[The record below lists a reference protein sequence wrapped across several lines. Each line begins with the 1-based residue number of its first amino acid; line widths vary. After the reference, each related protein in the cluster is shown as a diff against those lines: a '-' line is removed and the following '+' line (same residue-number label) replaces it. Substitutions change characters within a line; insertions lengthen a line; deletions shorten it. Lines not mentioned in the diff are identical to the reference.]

1 MFVQRHWNAMCI
13 ANQSCSFASK
23 ELFAI
28 FNVRSLAQIDADIDA
43 CSSEDRLDD
52 LTTYIEE
59 RAKAE
64 DHLAEVE
71 LMVSKLGLAT

>member
-13 ANQSCSFASK
+13 ANQSCYFASK
-23 ELFAI
+23 ELFAT
-28 FNVRSLAQIDADIDA
+28 FNDRTLAQIDADIDA

-59 RAKAE
+59 RAKA

>member
-1 MFVQRHWNAMCI
+1 MRFLLPLECHVYCQRVLFL
-13 ANQSCSFASK
+13 SF
-23 ELFAI
+23 
-28 FNVRSLAQIDADIDA
+28 NDRTLAQIDADIDA

-59 RAKAE
+59 RARAE

-71 LMVSKLGLAT
+71 LMVSKLGLATWLK